1 MVATQP
7 TTQLA
12 THPTTRQTTHII
24 KIIKILINSASA
36 SGSVCGCAIDNDL
49 PASAC
54 PCACARTCAAHN
66 ARRARATRGQHR
78 ATPPPA
84 LPEPSRLQSG
94 RGGGTDQAA
103 GAKVVKSARECKK
116 VAKSFGDS
124 EKKTNFAGDKG
135 RPNGRDKGVLHQWH
149 QPS

>member
-7 TTQLA
+7 TTQL
-12 THPTTRQTTHII
+12 TTQSTTRQTTHII

-36 SGSVCGCAIDNDL
+36 SGSVCGCAIDDDL
-49 PASAC
+49 PVSAC

-66 ARRARATRGQHR
+66 ARRVRATRGQHR

-84 LPEPSRLQSG
+84 LHEPSRLEDG
-94 RGGGTDQAA
+94 RGAGRDQAA
-103 GAKVVKSARECKK
+103 GAKVLKSARECKK
-116 VAKSFGDS
+116 VAKSFGGS

-135 RPNGRDKGVLHQWH
+135 RRNGRAEGLLHQRH
-149 QPS
+149 QPP